1 MRLLEAV
8 QVPGDRQS
16 VIHFVGLGN
25 SIDMATR
32 QRLVTQ
38 AYNFLA
44 ESPRTTGTTRGAW
57 ATIGGDMH
65 ASSNSMQIGSVP
77 TGTKCTTILA
87 SS

>member
-1 MRLLEAV
+1 MRLLEVV
-8 QVPGDRQS
+8 QLPGNRQS
-16 VIHFVGLGN
+16 VIHFVVLGN

-44 ESPRTTGTTRGAW
+44 ESPRTAGTTQGAW

-65 ASSNSMQIGSVP
+65 ASSNSMQFGSIP
-77 TGTKCTTILA
+77 TGTKCAAILA